1 MVIKSFSII
10 DSSVYIILLMSLFES
25 ASFIS
30 YSFPSYSVGIT
41 ALQITAT
48 SKLIACVFYFFLNAS
63 YSLILIPFSFVFYKL
78 LARDFI
84 NTEAN
89 YHTDRSTVPYENLP
103 LSGTRRSILFP
114 RLISFVLMSSSSAT

>member
-103 LSGTRRSILFP
+103 LSGTRRRIL
-114 RLISFVLMSSSSAT
+114 SV

>member
-1 MVIKSFSII
+1 MNKFATDKNYFAFIYALDEI
-10 DSSVYIILLMSLFES
+10 DY
-25 ASFIS
+25 
-30 YSFPSYSVGIT
+30 Y
-41 ALQITAT
+41 
-48 SKLIACVFYFFLNAS
+48 
-63 YSLILIPFSFVFYKL
+63 FVFYKL

>member
-1 MVIKSFSII
+1 MLVSTHVAFRIRVLYFIQFPELFGRNYCI
-10 DSSVYIILLMSLFES
+10 ADNCNFQANSLCF
-25 ASFIS
+25 
-30 YSFPSYSVGIT
+30 
-41 ALQITAT
+41 
-48 SKLIACVFYFFLNAS
+48 FFLNAS

>member
-1 MVIKSFSII
+1 MNKFVTNKNYFAFIYALNEI
-10 DSSVYIILLMSLFES
+10 DYYFVLF
-25 ASFIS
+25 
-30 YSFPSYSVGIT
+30 
-41 ALQITAT
+41 
-48 SKLIACVFYFFLNAS
+48 C
-63 YSLILIPFSFVFYKL
+63 FYKL